1 MQILFLTHNCK
12 ALGGTYIRAV
22 SLAAALTAAGHAV
35 TLLAGRRVP
44 GATPVTEMVDGV
56 RVVEMPDGLPRRVR
70 HGGLSPVDVA
80 GRSVW
85 AWRYRYDIV
94 HGFDH
99 RPAVDWPARI
109 QRTRFGAVY
118 VSDWADLWGWEGF
131 AATRSPLL
139 RRTLGAW
146 DAWGELRRLRH
157 ADAVTA
163 ISHNLAERARNAG
176 VLGGRIAYVPA
187 GANAAQIKPLPHGA
201 ARSLL
206 GLATE
211 ALYLTYL
218 GFSHHDAPL
227 LAQTLVRLHSR
238 GCAAHLITAGSG
250 LEALSRELHA
260 AGLARFHHHRGVVP
274 HGELSPILA
283 AGDLCMLPYAPSAVN
298 QARFPQRFGDYLAA
312 GRPVVTNQTGDLAT
326 IVVDEDI
333 GAVAAAEPD
342 AFAAATAALLNA
354 PEARAQMGRRA
365 RRVAETT
372 LSWHTLAATVAAFY
386 AELLDSRALRPQRRR
401 GHPSPAPLR

>member
-1 MQILFLTHNCK
+1 MQLLFLTHNCK
-12 ALGGTYIRAV
+12 ELGGTYIRAV
-22 SLAAALTAAGHAV
+22 SLAAALVAAGHEV

-44 GATPVTEMVDGV
+44 GAAMLTQIVDGV
-56 RVVEMPDGLPRRVR
+56 RVVEMPDALPRRVR
-70 HGGLSPVDVA
+70 HGGLSPVDLA
-80 GRSVW
+80 GRVAW
-85 AWRYRYDIV
+85 AWRHRYDLV

-99 RPAVDWPARI
+99 RPAVDLPARV
-109 QRTRFGAVY
+109 QRARYGTVY

-146 DAWGELRRLRH
+146 DAWAELHRLCH
-157 ADAVTA
+157 ADAVTV
-163 ISHNLAERARNAG
+163 ISHNLKERALHAG
-176 VLGGRIAYVPA
+176 VPIGRIAYVPA
-187 GANAAQIKPLPHGA
+187 GANAAQIKPMPHGA

-206 GLATE
+206 GLAPD

-227 LAQTLVRLHSR
+227 LAATLVRLHSR
-238 GCAAHLITAGSG
+238 GYAAHLITAGSG
-250 LEALSRELHA
+250 LELLHRELRA

-274 HGELSPILA
+274 HTELSPILA
-283 AGDLCMLPYAPSAVN
+283 AGDVCMLPYAPNAIN

-312 GRPVVTNQTGDLAT
+312 GRPIVTNQTGDLAP
-326 IVVDEDI
+326 IVVNEGI
-333 GAVAAAEPD
+333 GAAAAAEPA
-342 AFAAATAALLNA
+342 AFAAATAALLDA
-354 PEARAQMGRRA
+354 PAARAEMGRRA

-386 AELLDSRALRPQRRR
+386 AELLASRAPRP
-401 GHPSPAPLR
+401 